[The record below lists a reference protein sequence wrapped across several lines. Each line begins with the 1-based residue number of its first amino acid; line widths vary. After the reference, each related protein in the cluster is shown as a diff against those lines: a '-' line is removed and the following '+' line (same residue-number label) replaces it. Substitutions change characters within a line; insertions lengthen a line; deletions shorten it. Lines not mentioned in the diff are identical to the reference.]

1 MGGVTV
7 PHGGVV
13 LEASGSHPLGWG
25 SEGIKCGRTER
36 QIPEISADKEMK
48 DFAKKVIV

>member
-13 LEASGSHPLGWG
+13 LEASRSNPLGWG

-36 QIPEISADKEMK
+36 QLPEISADKEMEGFCQK
-48 DFAKKVIV
+48 